1 MRERVG
7 KVRERESG
15 RGCESGEGVK
25 KTGVGEKKRVDE
37 GVRESGEG
45 ERK

>member
-1 MRERVG
+1 ME
-7 KVRERESG
+7 
-15 RGCESGEGVK
+15 EGVR